1 VAGYPYEGEVVFSC
15 RDEHGVIDVVDE
27 SGLRSMQ
34 FASGARQSTIFC
46 HDPDRLALTYTHC
59 MLTALLFGAEDPRRA
74 LLMGV
79 GGGSLIRFLVGKLP
93 QARVDAVEKRAK
105 VLEVARGYFGIPDDP
120 RLEVHIED
128 GLRYLEQAE
137 PDTWDLLLIDL
148 HTADGM
154 APVVRHPGFF
164 AACRRALTETGLLS
178 INLWYGYRDDDE
190 RLVRDRLEEEFG
202 RQVAYLPVAGKRNCI
217 ALASRTPLE
226 RDRAVVRQRAEA
238 WKERTGLDLPALT
251 DELWRRN
258 PERLAESAA
267 EAGGQ

>member
-1 VAGYPYEGEVVFSC
+1 MSGYPYAGEVVFSC

-34 FASGARQSTIFC
+34 FASGARQSTIFL
-46 HDPDRLALTYTHC
+46 HDPDILALSYTHC
-59 MLTALLFGAEDPRRA
+59 MLTAPPFGAGDPARA

-79 GGGSLIRFLVGKLP
+79 GGGSLIRFLVGQLP
-93 QARVDAVEKRAK
+93 ETRVDAVERRAK

-120 RLEVHIED
+120 RLEVHIDD
-128 GLRYLEQAE
+128 GLRHLERAE
-137 PDTWDLLLIDL
+137 PGTWDLLLVDL

-164 AACRRALTETGLLS
+164 AACRRALTATGLLS

-190 RLVRDRLEEEFG
+190 QLVRENLEREFG

-217 ALASRTPLE
+217 ALASNTPLE
-226 RDRAVVRQRAEA
+226 CDRAVLRERAEA
-238 WKERTGLDLPALT
+238 WKARTGLNLPDLL
-251 DELWRRN
+251 DELCRRN
-258 PERLAESAA
+258 PERLCEGGAA
-267 EAGGQ
+267 RG